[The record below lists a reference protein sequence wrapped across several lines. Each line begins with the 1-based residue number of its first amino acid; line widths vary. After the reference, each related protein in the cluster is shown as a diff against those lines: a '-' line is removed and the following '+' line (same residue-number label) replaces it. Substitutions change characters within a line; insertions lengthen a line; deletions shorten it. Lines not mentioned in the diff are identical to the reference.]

1 MKSMEMDRFL
11 TLNSHASVDP
21 PVEIKKRAKDQNI
34 SLITPVIGQV
44 INMKKMTSTES
55 WWEKF
60 INLVK

>member
-1 MKSMEMDRFL
+1 MF
-11 TLNSHASVDP
+11 TLAMHNWFDP
-21 PVEIKKRAKDQNI
+21 PVEIKKRAKDKNI
-34 SLITPVIGQV
+34 SLITPIIGQV

>member
-1 MKSMEMDRFL
+1 MF
-11 TLNSHASVDP
+11 TLAMHNWFDP